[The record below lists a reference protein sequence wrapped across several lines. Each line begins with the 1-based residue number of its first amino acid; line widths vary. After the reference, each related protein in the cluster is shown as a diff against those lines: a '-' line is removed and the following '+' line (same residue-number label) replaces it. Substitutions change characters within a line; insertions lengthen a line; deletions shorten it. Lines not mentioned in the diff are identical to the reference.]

1 MNPLIKS
8 LSKAYGVLEED
19 VSREWDKVKRSLKIE
34 DERVGASLI
43 LSEMKKRLK
52 ERTEVK
58 PYTSYFTEA
67 KDIVKFNSEQKKK
80 LLKWCTVQV
89 GSMFHQAIL
98 RTGATP
104 EQEAD
109 LLNRVIDSFV
119 TGTPIDD
126 SDLKKTPKP
135 DKSKKSEPEDQEEEI
150 EEKE

>member
-8 LSKAYGVLEED
+8 LSKTYGVLEED
-19 VSREWDKVKRSLKIE
+19 VSREWNEVKRSLKID
-34 DERVGASLI
+34 DERVGTSVI

-52 ERTEVK
+52 ERTDVK
-58 PYTSYFTEA
+58 PYTSYFAEA

-119 TGTPIDD
+119 TGTPMDD

-135 DKSKKSEPEDQEEEI
+135 EKSKKEKPEESEESE